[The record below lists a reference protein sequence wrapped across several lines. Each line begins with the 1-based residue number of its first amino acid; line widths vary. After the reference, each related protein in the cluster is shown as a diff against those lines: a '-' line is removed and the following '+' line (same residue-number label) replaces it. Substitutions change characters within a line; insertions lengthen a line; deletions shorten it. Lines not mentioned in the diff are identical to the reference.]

1 MRMPSFSRSYDDW
14 ADYLLESE
22 LTIDDAIEKTSSSVV
37 ASWLDDERGMIEAVM
52 DTKGTAVATFMTKGE
67 ILVDSPEEES
77 EDDEVLDE
85 GPAKGI
91 RV

>member
-22 LTIDDAIEKTSSSVV
+22 LTVDDAIEKTSSRAV

-52 DTKGTAVATFMTKGE
+52 DTKGSAVATFMTKGE
-67 ILVDSPEEES
+67 IVDSPEES